1 MLEVRNVT
9 KKFIKKNK
17 NNQVEEFKADD
28 NISFTAKEGEVVG
41 IIGPNGAGKTTLL
54 RMIAGIMEPTS
65 GEVLIDNKTHQEDMI
80 GIKKKIA
87 FLSGNTKLYKDISPY
102 ELLEMAGNYYEVD
115 EKTLEKRIKDI
126 VKKFN
131 MSSFLNQKISTL
143 STGQYQRTS
152 IARCLVHNPDYYIL
166 DETTS
171 GLDVISSKSILDFI
185 KEVKKENKCII
196 YSTHYMEE
204 AENICDKIVMIN
216 KGKVIAQGT
225 PTEICKN
232 TKTTNLRDSF
242 FTLIGD
248 NYE

>member
-166 DETTS
+166 DEATS

-225 PTEICKN
+225 PNEICKN